1 MKRIF
6 STLLLVTALT
16 LSAQTDSIEWVSDT
30 TQAADTAL
38 NVEEMNGVTSVAHP
52 PTVETPAAAEH
63 PASGLGWLVL
73 ACGLATLLAIGAGVM
88 TYLTRR
94 EVADLHD
101 NYNKALEQTTNDMRQ
116 LAEES
121 AREVNALRAQ
131 VIRLSNQMAAARAV
145 PVQHAGRKTTDEPV
159 KRGPQTLYLA
169 KPDAQ
174 GGFTRVSRQF
184 ELGNSLFELT
194 TTDDQHGT
202 FVIIDNADVHRFALM
217 MPTENLTPACVGDS
231 IQLSAGKTRIVTDQP
246 GQATLEGGSWH
257 VTRKAVIH
265 YE

>member
-1 MKRIF
+1 MKKII
-6 STLLLVTALT
+6 STLLLITAMS
-16 LSAQTDSIEWVSDT
+16 LSAQTDSIEWISDT

-38 NVEEMNGVTSVAHP
+38 NVEEMNGVTSVAQP
-52 PTVETPAAAEH
+52 ATTNAQAAAEH

-73 ACGLATLLAIGAGVM
+73 ACGLATLLAVGAGVM

-94 EVADLHD
+94 EVAELHD

-116 LAEES
+116 FAEES

-131 VIRLSNQMAAARAV
+131 VIRLSNQMSAARAV
-145 PVQHAGRKTTDEPV
+145 PVVHPGRKGDNEPP

-169 KPDAQ
+169 KPDMQ
-174 GGFTRVSRQF
+174 GCFTRVSQQF
-184 ELGNSLFELT
+184 ELGNSLFVLT
-194 TTDDQHGT
+194 TNDDQHGT

-217 MPTENLTPACVGDS
+217 MPTDNLTHACTGDG
-231 IQLSAGKTRIVTDQP
+231 IQLSGGKTRIVTDQP
-246 GQATLEGGSWH
+246 GQATFENGSWR